1 MTEKSSTQA
10 MPDVF
15 FDIWFMPTA
24 FWTQWWGFYAET
36 LNVGRYCTSHDLIG
50 PDGAPVDVEVE
61 EGLVA

>member
-1 MTEKSSTQA
+1 MTEKISTPP

-15 FDIWFMPTA
+15 FDIWFMPAA

-36 LNVGRYCTSHDLIG
+36 LQVGRFCIPHNRVGQDQ
-50 PDGAPVDVEVE
+50 APVDVEVE

>member
-15 FDIWFMPTA
+15 FDIWFMPAA

-36 LNVGRYCTSHDLIG
+36 LNVGRYCTAHELIG

>member
-1 MTEKSSTQA
+1 

-15 FDIWFMPTA
+15 FDIWFMPAA

-36 LNVGRYCTSHDLIG
+36 MQVGRFVTPHNQVGQDQ
-50 PDGAPVDVEVE
+50 APVDVEVE

>member
-1 MTEKSSTQA
+1 MTEKMSTQA

-15 FDIWFMPTA
+15 FDFWFMPAA

-36 LNVGRYCTSHDLIG
+36 LNVGRHSASRDLIG
-50 PDGAPVDVEVE
+50 PDDAPVVVEVE

>member
-1 MTEKSSTQA
+1 MTKTIHTEP

-15 FDIWFMPTA
+15 FDIWFMPAA

-36 LNVGRYCTSHDLIG
+36 LNVGRLCTPHHPVVQDES
-50 PDGAPVDVEVE
+50 PVDIEVE